1 MAVRSSSNA
10 DFHITDF
17 ELQPHLVGSL
27 VELRPLKPEDWGAL
41 FEVASDPLIWV
52 QHPDS
57 ERYREDVFREFFQG
71 ALDSGGAFVA
81 LDRETRKIIGS
92 SRYWQYA
99 PERSEIE
106 IGFTFLARSYWGGKY
121 NGEMKR
127 LMLDHAFNFVNT
139 VVLVVGTG
147 NIRSRKA
154 VERIGGV
161 LTDRREVVNFRG
173 RLIDHVVYE
182 VKKPGIL

>member
-1 MAVRSSSNA
+1 VNG
-10 DFHITDF
+10 F
-17 ELQPHLVGSL
+17 ELQPHLVGNL
-27 VELRPLKPEDWGAL
+27 VELRPLKPEDWSAL

-81 LDRETRKIIGS
+81 LDRETQKIIGS
-92 SRYWQYA
+92 SRYWRYA

-121 NGEMKR
+121 NGEMKH
-127 LMLDHAFNFVNT
+127 LMLDHALKFVNT

-182 VKKPGIL
+182 VKKPGLL